1 MAKDRA
7 PPTLTIHNDGKDT
20 FVVADGVT
28 IARRGHPGTAHAGT
42 WISLEPGWT
51 VSFSN
56 DQSQLF
62 VKYEEVQVH

>member
-1 MAKDRA
+1 MDRA
-7 PPTLTIHNDGKDT
+7 APTLTVCNDGKDT

-28 IARRGHPGTAHAGT
+28 IAKRGHAGTAQAGT

-51 VSFSN
+51 VSFGN
-56 DQSQLF
+56 DQSQLL